1 MANFAADQLLS
12 SKTIKMTRQPDYKFR
27 KTNLFLCMALL
38 LLTFGCGSHKEKT
51 QNNDNQSIQIE
62 KPAFSADS
70 ALAYTV
76 AQCAFGPRVPNSEAH
91 KKCGNYL
98 ISFFQ
103 QYGDT
108 VCIQSFDTKAF
119 DGTTLH
125 ARNIICSF
133 NPQDRQRIV
142 IASHWDSRPYADQDA
157 DENLHRNPIDG
168 ANDGAA
174 GVGILMEIAR
184 QLHLKNPDIGVDL
197 ICFDVEDY
205 GPPQDT
211 TPYAEGDF
219 WCLGSQY
226 WAKNPHTNQYR
237 ARYGILLDMVGG
249 ENATF
254 GKEGVS
260 WHFAPDIVDKVWKNA
275 QKLGYGATFVQL
287 QTPFVTDDH
296 LYVNQIAKI
305 PMIDIIE
312 YDPASRSGFYKHWH
326 TSNDNT
332 SNLSKTTM
340 QRVGE
345 VILATLYSE

>member
-1 MANFAADQLLS
+1 MYIGICTAFILFASGCKQ
-12 SKTIKMTRQPDYKFR
+12 RQD
-27 KTNLFLCMALL
+27 
-38 LLTFGCGSHKEKT
+38 KT
-51 QNNDNQSIQIE
+51 QSIDNQSVNIE

-91 KKCGNYL
+91 KKCGNFL
-98 ISFFQ
+98 TSFFQ
-103 QYGDT
+103 NYGDSIYVQNFT
-108 VCIQSFDTKAF
+108 VQAYNGTKLQAK
-119 DGTTLH
+119 
-125 ARNIICSF
+125 NIICSF
-133 NPQDRQRIV
+133 RPEDKERII
-142 IASHWDSRPYADQDA
+142 IAAHWDSRPYADQDA
-157 DENLHRNPIDG
+157 DETQHRNPIDG

-184 QLHLKNPDIGVDL
+184 QLHLKNPRIGVDL

-205 GPPQDT
+205 GPPQDKE
-211 TPYAEGDF
+211 YDSEGDW

-226 WAKNPHTNQYR
+226 WANNPHTNPYR

-260 WHFAPDIVDKVWKNA
+260 WHFAPDIVDKIWKTA

-287 QTPFVTDDH
+287 QTPYVTDDH

-312 YDPASRSGFYKHWH
+312 YNPASRSGFYKHWH
-326 TSNDNT
+326 TLNDKVE
-332 SNLSKTTM
+332 NLSITTM